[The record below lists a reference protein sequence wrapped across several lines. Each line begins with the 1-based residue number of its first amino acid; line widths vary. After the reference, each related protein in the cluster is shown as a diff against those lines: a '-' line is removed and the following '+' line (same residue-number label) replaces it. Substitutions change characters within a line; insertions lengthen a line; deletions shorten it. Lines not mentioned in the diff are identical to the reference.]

1 MTVLNILTFASPT
14 IELSFLIQAL
24 NKTTVKIK
32 IISFEEIKKLRLFIK
47 RNTVVI
53 KRKDNGK
60 HINL

>member
-24 NKTTVKIK
+24 NKTTAKIK

-60 HINL
+60 HMNL